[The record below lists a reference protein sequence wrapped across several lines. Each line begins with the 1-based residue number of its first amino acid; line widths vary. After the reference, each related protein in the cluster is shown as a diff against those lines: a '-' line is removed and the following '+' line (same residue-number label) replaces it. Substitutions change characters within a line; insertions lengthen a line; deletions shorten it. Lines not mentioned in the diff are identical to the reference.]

1 VVYAE
6 KEVLLCLGE
15 MEQDP
20 LRGVVRELEEVWVEG
35 EEAVVG
41 WGEPELEQVR
51 VGIASALAVELL
63 CLIRQVLLV
72 TT

>member
-1 VVYAE
+1 L
-6 KEVLLCLGE
+6 EVLLCQEE

-20 LRGVVRELEEVWVEG
+20 LGGVVQELGEVWVEE
-35 EEAVVG
+35 EEAVAG
-41 WGEPELEQVR
+41 WEEQELEQVR

-72 TT
+72 MT